1 MPTTVATKSISL
13 TPRAVEAVWRAI
25 EELGVSDPKLLASVI
40 VEVASDELQ
49 TSRRFSDRVQLL
61 YDTLS
66 MAKKKPAPKGGP
78 KMLPVHLKPI
88 RQIEGQTFDIGAPP
102 DPYFLLDLFG
112 AEQLPEVLKLY
123 SVDGLI
129 QGAEIVQERRPDA
142 KPLKAAKTKA
152 PIIKYILQ
160 YVV

>member
-1 MPTTVATKSISL
+1 MSTTVATKSISL

-49 TSRRFSDRVQLL
+49 TSGRFSDRVRYL
-61 YDTLS
+61 YDSLS
-66 MAKKKPAPKGGP
+66 AAKKKPASKGGP
-78 KMLPVHLKPI
+78 KMLPAHLKPI

-129 QGAEIVQERRPDA
+129 RGAEIVQERRPDA